1 MILAGRASVNYT
13 GPMAELKLGVAGRAL
28 VFDGPAFCLACGR
41 RPFAARQVKFKDT
54 DYANRRAEGLNT
66 ILNHV
71 HPALAW
77 ANRARFVGFTLD
89 VPVCVRHFFAGR
101 VIDLLLTALAVA
113 GAVALIAL
121 AILGKLPRKEGEMG
135 QLLKAG
141 LLLCVLLGGWAGL
154 RFRSKKPL
162 LPCAVHRVADD
173 RLALIYPGSVPAPPK
188 TS

>member
-1 MILAGRASVNYT
+1 
-13 GPMAELKLGVAGRAL
+13 MAELKLGMTGRAL

-41 RPFAARQVKFKDT
+41 RPFAARPVKFKDT
-54 DYANRRAEGLNT
+54 DYADKRAEGLNS

-89 VPVCVRHFFAGR
+89 VPVCFRHFFAGR
-101 VIDLLLTALAVA
+101 VIDLGLTALAVG
-113 GAVALIAL
+113 GAVALIVL

-141 LLLCVLLGGWAGL
+141 LMVCVVLGGWAGL

-162 LPCAVHRVADD
+162 LPCAVHRESDTRVVLTYPAGTG
-173 RLALIYPGSVPAPPK
+173 PGSGK
-188 TS
+188 FR